1 MARGGEDPG
10 KQHLTSHNYYIEGRP
25 YAPGAEVPVNK
36 TQAYPNSFTTLGI
49 PLVAGRDFGPQDGR
63 GAQAVAILNESMARL
78 LFGNENPVGQRF
90 GYVYLS
96 TKERC
101 CLVEVIGVVK
111 DARYLSLRQE
121 GRPMIYQSFAQ
132 ADSLGQM
139 TLVVRTAGDAAPIA
153 AAMQRE
159 AQALDPAMP
168 RFAVESLAAQVDA
181 SLAEERLI
189 ATLSSVFGLLAL
201 VLVCIG
207 LYGVL
212 AYEVARRTHEIGI
225 RMALGAA
232 RLDVLRLVIGRGL
245 RLVLIGL
252 GLGLAGALALTRLVR
267 GLLFGVSASDPLVLA
282 GVTTLLLFVALL
294 ACWIPARRATKV
306 DPMMALRCD

>member
-225 RMALGAA
+225 RMALGARA
-232 RLDVLRLVIGRGL
+232 GQVVQVVLRETLWLVGIGI
-245 RLVLIGL
+245 VIGL
-252 GLGLAGALALTRLVR
+252 GAALATTRWVKS
-267 GLLFGVSASDPLVLA
+267 LLFGLEPHDPLTMGLAMLALLIVAALA
-282 GVTTLLLFVALL
+282 GIL
-294 ACWIPARRATKV
+294 PARRAARL
-306 DPMMALRCD
+306 DPLVALRHE